1 MQLTWSS
8 LLQTGRQ
15 NLSKS
20 ITSSCSGGINVK
32 EYNEGVWMKDLFFFL
47 QVNARC
53 LEPLLHTMC
62 PSGIIS
68 FWWKFARKSKYSARP
83 QLQLLVFMFLR
94 NIWFRD
100 SLLFVQSD
108 CNTKICKHANIR
120 QITNTNKLPIPTNHQ
135 YQQIINTKRDRN
147 AWFSYQAILAKQVP
161 HNNSRSWSGGFRMYH
176 NK

>member
-8 LLQTGRQ
+8 LLQTELAGRQ

-20 ITSSCSGGINVK
+20 ITSTCSGGINVK
-32 EYNEGVWMKDLFFFL
+32 EYNEGVWMKDLFFL

-62 PSGIIS
+62 PSRIIS

-94 NIWFRD
+94 NIWSRD
-100 SLLFVQSD
+100 SLLFVQTD
-108 CNTKICKHANIR
+108 CISLLQRFGSLRKSGKPP
-120 QITNTNKLPIPTNHQ
+120 LPTNHQ
-135 YQQIINTKRDRN
+135 SDKSPIPINHQYQEGQKWLVLI
-147 AWFSYQAILAKQVP
+147 SG
-161 HNNSRSWSGGFRMYH
+161 NSGQTGPS
-176 NK
+176 